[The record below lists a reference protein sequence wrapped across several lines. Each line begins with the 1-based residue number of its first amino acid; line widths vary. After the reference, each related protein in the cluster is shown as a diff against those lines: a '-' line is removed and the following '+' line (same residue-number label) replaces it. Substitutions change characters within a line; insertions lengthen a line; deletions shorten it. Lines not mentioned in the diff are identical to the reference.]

1 MPMTGRKRTTSK
13 ADQWLV
19 RKPFAPPL
27 GYELELEVMSTA
39 EMRRRATAGREPVPH
54 RIDFHLLLAVT
65 NGQCEHWVDFAA
77 QACRPGSWLI
87 VRPGQVFRFSSTSNW
102 HGWMVL
108 FRPQFLLPAGRAAGG
123 RDPATVSIVENFV
136 NHIQLSASEQ
146 ETCVAGVEQI
156 FRDCQH
162 AEPGPEVRA
171 LLRHQLSTV
180 LLRLRLARLRHQE
193 SVTASARSQVCFHRF
208 REAVEMDFANTHQ
221 VGVYARRLG
230 YSEKSLSRSTLESV
244 GVTAKTYLSQRICLE
259 AQRLLV
265 HTTLPVSEVA
275 AQLGTQDAANFVKF
289 FKRWAG
295 YSPTEF
301 RHRHRGVKDT
311 GRNLEERD

>member
-1 MPMTGRKRTTSK
+1 MPMAGRKRTTSK
-13 ADQWLV
+13 VDPWLV
-19 RKPFAPPL
+19 RKPYAPPL
-27 GYELELEVMSTA
+27 GYELDLEVMSTS
-39 EMRRRATAGREPVPH
+39 EMRRRATAGREPAPH

-65 NGQCEHWVDFAA
+65 NGQCEHWVDFTA

-87 VRPGQVFRFSSTSNW
+87 VRPGQVFRFSNTSNW

-108 FRPQFLLPAGRAAGG
+108 FRPQFLLPAGRTA
-123 RDPATVSIVENFV
+123 RDHDPATVAIVENFV
-136 NHIQLSASEQ
+136 NHIQLSAIEQ
-146 ETCVAGVEQI
+146 EICVAGVEQI
-156 FRDCQH
+156 SRDCQH
-162 AEPGPEVRA
+162 AEPGVEVRA

-180 LLRLRLARLRHQE
+180 LLRLRLAHLRHQE
-193 SVTASARSQVCFHRF
+193 SVVASPRSQACFNRF
-208 REAVEMDFANTHQ
+208 REAVEMDFASTHQ

-275 AQLGTQDAANFVKF
+275 AQLGAQDAANFVKF
-289 FKRWAG
+289 FKRRAG

-301 RHRHRGVKDT
+301 RNQHHARRARGALAT
-311 GRNLEERD
+311 P